1 MSEAIKNGDTITVN
15 YTGKFE
21 DGNVFDSSEG
31 KEPLKFTVGSGQLIK
46 GFDDAVIGMVAG
58 DKKIATMA
66 PADAYGELQDG
77 MIIDIPKSQI
87 PEDMKLEVGQR
98 LHLRDPQGQPVPAM
112 VAEITEES
120 VKMDANHPMAGKTLI
135 FDLEVV
141 ETGLEAEAPSC
152 DEGGEGEGEGEGEG
166 GHVCTGCGKH

>member
-21 DGNVFDSSEG
+21 DGDVFDSSEG
-31 KEPLKFTVGSGQLIK
+31 KEPLKFTVGAGQLIK
-46 GFDDAVIGMVAG
+46 GFDDAVIGMQAG
-58 DKKIATMA
+58 DKKTVTLA
-66 PADAYGELQDG
+66 PADAYGDHDAD

-112 VAEITEES
+112 VAEITEDS
-120 VKMDANHPMAGKTLI
+120 IKMDANHPMAGKTLI

-141 ETGLEAEAPSC
+141 ETGLEADAPSC
-152 DEGGEGEGEGEGEG
+152 EEDSKG

>member
-21 DGNVFDSSEG
+21 DGNVFDTSEG

-46 GFDDAVIGMVAG
+46 GFDDAVTGMVAG
-58 DKKIATMA
+58 DKKTVTMT

-87 PEDMKLEVGQR
+87 PEDMKLEIGQR

-135 FDLEVV
+135 FDLEIV
-141 ETGLEAEAPSC
+141 ETGLEADAPSC
-152 DEGGEGEGEGEGEG
+152 DEGGEEGEG

>member
-1 MSEAIKNGDTITVN
+1 MSEAIKTGDTITVN

-46 GFDDAVIGMVAG
+46 GFDDAVIGMKAG
-58 DKKIATMA
+58 EKKTVTLA
-66 PADAYGELQDG
+66 PADAYGERQDG
-77 MIIDIPKSQI
+77 MIIDIPKTQI
-87 PEDMKLEVGQR
+87 PADMELEVGQR
-98 LHLRDPQGQPVPAM
+98 LHLRDPKGQPIPAM
-112 VAEITEES
+112 VAEITDEV

-135 FDLEVV
+135 FELEIV
-141 ETGLEAEAPSC
+141 ETGLEADAPSC
-152 DEGGEGEGEGEGEG
+152 DDSDG

>member
-1 MSEAIKNGDTITVN
+1 M
-15 YTGKFE
+15 
-21 DGNVFDSSEG
+21 
-31 KEPLKFTVGSGQLIK
+31 Q
-46 GFDDAVIGMVAG
+46 
-58 DKKIATMA
+58 
-66 PADAYGELQDG
+66 
-77 MIIDIPKSQI
+77 
-87 PEDMKLEVGQR
+87 LEVGQR

-141 ETGLEAEAPSC
+141 ETGLEADSPSC
-152 DEGGEGEGEGEGEG
+152 DDGGEGEG

>member
-1 MSEAIKNGDTITVN
+1 MSEAIKTGDTITVN

-46 GFDDAVIGMVAG
+46 GFDDAVIGMKAG
-58 DKKIATMA
+58 DKKTVTLA
-66 PADAYGELQDG
+66 PTDAYGERQDG
-77 MIIDIPKSQI
+77 MIIEIPKTQI
-87 PEDMKLEVGQR
+87 PADMQLEVGQR
-98 LHLRDPQGQPVPAM
+98 LHLRDPNGQPVPAM
-112 VAEITEES
+112 VAEITDEV

-141 ETGLEAEAPSC
+141 ETGLQADAPSC
-152 DEGGEGEGEGEGEG
+152 DEGG